1 MAKQI
6 EFNIEAR
13 EALKNGVDK
22 LANAVK
28 VTLGAK
34 GRNVV
39 IDQPFGP
46 PTITKDGVTVAQ
58 AIDLE
63 DPIENMGAQ
72 MIKEVAANVVKE
84 VGDGTTSSIVLAQA
98 IIKEGV
104 KYVASGSNPIDL
116 KRGIDKAVAYV
127 VDGLNVISSPV
138 GESMD
143 MIEEVATISANNDK
157 ELGKLIADAM
167 KAVTKEGVVT
177 VETSKGTET
186 YVEVV
191 DGVKFDKGYIS
202 PYFITDPEKALVELT
217 NPYIL
222 IYDKTISS
230 VREILHILDP
240 VISEGRS
247 ILIIAEDVD
256 GEALSTLVI
265 NKAKGAIMV
274 AAVSAPGYGKMR
286 SDELEDIAML
296 TDGTFVSEDKG
307 IKLAD
312 VTLGMLGQAD
322 KIRIDKDSTII
333 IGAKGDVKERVK
345 TLKENLKLES
355 NTDFQNLELKSRIA
369 KLAGGVAV
377 LYVGATSELEMKE
390 KKDRVDDA
398 LEATR
403 SAIEEGIV
411 VGGGLALYNAG
422 MGLYALDGL
431 SNEDQSLGVKIIM
444 KAIEAP
450 LRQIAE
456 NAGMEGAEVLAN
468 IGFDDDNSA
477 NYGYNAKTNEYEDL
491 FKAGIIDPTKVARVT
506 LENAASVAGMILTT
520 ECVLVNKPKKA

>member
-39 IDQPFGP
+39 IDQLYGP
-46 PTITKDGVTVAQ
+46 PIITKDGVTVAQ
-58 AIDLE
+58 AIELE
-63 DPIENMGAQ
+63 DPLENMGAQ
-72 MIKEVAANVVKE
+72 MIKEVASNVVKE
-84 VGDGTTSSIVLAQA
+84 AGDGTTSSIVLAQA
-98 IIKEGV
+98 IVKEGV
-104 KYVASGSNPIDL
+104 KYVASGANPIDL
-116 KRGIDKAVAYV
+116 KRGIDKAVSKV
-127 VDGLNVISSPV
+127 VEKLKELSTPI
-138 GESMD
+138 GEDMD
-143 MIEEVATISANNDK
+143 MVEEVATISANNDR

-177 VETSKGTET
+177 VETSQGTET
-186 YVEVV
+186 YVDVV

-202 PYFITDPEKALVELT
+202 PYFITNPDKGLVELK

-230 VREILHILDP
+230 VRDILHILDP

-247 ILIIAEDVD
+247 ILIVAEDVD
-256 GEALSTLVI
+256 GEALSTLIV

-286 SDELEDIAML
+286 SDELEDIAIL
-296 TDGTFVSEDKG
+296 TNGTFVSEDKG
-307 IKLAD
+307 VKLAD
-312 VTLGMLGQAD
+312 VTVDMLGQAD

-333 IGAKGDVKERVK
+333 IGAKGDVKGRVEV
-345 TLKENLKLES
+345 LKENLKMES
-355 NTDFQNLELKSRIA
+355 NTEFQNMELKNRIA

-377 LYVGATSELEMKE
+377 LYVGANSELEMKE

-398 LEATR
+398 LEATKA
-403 SAIEEGIV
+403 AIEEGIV
-411 VGGGLALYNAG
+411 TGGGVALYSTSRCIQG
-422 MGLYALDGL
+422 I
-431 SNEDQSLGVKIIM
+431 SVENEDEALGIKIIE
-444 KAIEAP
+444 KALAAP
-450 LRQIAE
+450 IRQIAE
-456 NAGMEGAEVLAN
+456 NAGVEGAEVIATL
-468 IGFDDDNSA
+468 DNETMYEFSRF
-477 NYGYNAKTNEYEDL
+477 GYNAKTDQYEDL
-491 FKAGIIDPTKVARVT
+491 FSAGIIDPTKVSRVA

-520 ECVLVNKPKKA
+520 ECVLVNKPNK